1 MSPRGS
7 GRRRVAPADRRSWR
21 PLHDNLLRQP
31 GHRREHDRIGS
42 ALAIMDA
49 EKIERFHLAGHSMGG
64 LIAQEIALRAPDRV
78 KSLALLCTF
87 ARGKQATR
95 LTVDIVL
102 IGLRTLVEH
111 FAAADSSPA
120 GTRRSLPV

>member
-1 MSPRGS
+1 
-7 GRRRVAPADRRSWR
+7 
-21 PLHDNLLRQP
+21 
-31 GHRREHDRIGS
+31 
-42 ALAIMDA
+42 MDA